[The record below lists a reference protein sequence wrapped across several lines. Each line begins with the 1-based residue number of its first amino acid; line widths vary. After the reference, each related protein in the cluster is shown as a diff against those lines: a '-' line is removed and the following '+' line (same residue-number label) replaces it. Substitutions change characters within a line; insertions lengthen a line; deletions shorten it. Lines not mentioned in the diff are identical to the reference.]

1 MILVLFTG
9 IRIASPAELNLE
21 VSKIERLKESPMQLT
36 VRVESSEFE
45 SMSLKIAYYFDREAT
60 ELRLVRMTSSKEILL
75 IVMTSK
81 MVSH

>member
-1 MILVLFTG
+1 
-9 IRIASPAELNLE
+9 
-21 VSKIERLKESPMQLT
+21 MQLT